1 MSIFD
6 EKQARKFSLNEKWS
20 KGKVEVKDL
29 GEDDR
34 KVEYLCSNE
43 GNSFFQL
50 FTGSI
55 MKYDII

>member
-6 EKQARKFSLNEKWS
+6 EKQTRKFSLNEKWS
-20 KGKVEVKDL
+20 KGKVQVKEL
-29 GEDDR
+29 GEADR
-34 KVEYLCSNE
+34 KVEYICSNE
-43 GNSFFQL
+43 GNLFFQL